1 MPQSTRELNLPDES
15 ATVACGARLGAAL
28 TVLSEAPFVIHIS
41 GELGTGKTTLV
52 RGALASVGVIGTV
65 RSPTYTL
72 VEIYDVD
79 ERRIAHLDLYRL
91 QSPRE
96 LEALAVRELLA
107 PGHVLFVEWP
117 ERGADEL
124 PAPDLSLQLRF
135 APQGRVLNVHAL
147 GRRAE
152 SVVQEWFR

>member
-1 MPQSTRELNLPDES
+1 MSQSTRELNLPDEA
-15 ATVACGARLGAAL
+15 ATTSCGARLGAAL
-28 TVLSEAPFVIHIS
+28 VRLDAAPFVIHVA

-52 RGALASVGVIGTV
+52 RGALGALGVTGTI

-72 VEIYDVD
+72 VETY
-79 ERRIAHLDLYRL
+79 EAGSRHIAHLDLYRV

-107 PGHVLFVEWP
+107 PGSVLFVEWP
-117 ERGADEL
+117 ERGGREL
-124 PAPDLSLQLRF
+124 PPPDLALQLEF
-135 APQGRVLNVHAL
+135 AAPGRAL
-147 GRRAE
+147 TARVSDSRAE